1 MAKAYIFHRYGG
13 PETEAF
19 VDRPVPVPGPGELL
33 VAVRAAGV
41 NPVDWKR
48 RSGHRRPGS
57 DPVPLPGVFG
67 SEVSGTVEAVGP
79 DVEGF
84 VPGQAVLGSPLT
96 GGYAEYALLAASATA
111 HKPDGLSFTDAA
123 VLPVAAATAYDGLR
137 QLDPAPG
144 STLLITGAGGGVG
157 VAAVQLARH
166 SGIRV
171 IGTASE
177 AKKALVES
185 LGAVHVTYG
194 PGAADR
200 IRAVAPGGV
209 DAAFD
214 LAGGEALTVA
224 AGLVA
229 DRKRLISAGS
239 PEEVAAL
246 GGSAVRRSRTAA
258 VLDELARLVVGGA
271 LRTQVTGTFP
281 LAEAARALRTVESGH
296 ARGKTVIEVAR

>member
-1 MAKAYIFHRYGG
+1 MAKVYIFHRYGG

-19 VDRPVPVPGPGELL
+19 VDLPVPVPGPGELL

-48 RSGHRRPGS
+48 RSGRLRPGS
-57 DPVPLPGVFG
+57 GPAPLPGVFG

-84 VPGQAVLGSPLT
+84 ARGQAVLGSPLT

-200 IRAVAPGGV
+200 IRAVAAGGV

-224 AGLVA
+224 ADLVT

-246 GGSAVRRSRTAA
+246 GGAAVHRSRSAA

-271 LRTQVTGTFP
+271 LRTHVTGTFP

>member
-19 VDRPVPVPGPGELL
+19 VDLPVPVPGPGELL

-57 DPVPLPGVFG
+57 DPAPLPGVFG

-84 VPGQAVLGSPLT
+84 APGQAVLGSPLT
-96 GGYAEYALLAASATA
+96 GGYAQYALLAASATA

-200 IRAVAPGGV
+200 IRAVAPEGV

-214 LAGGEALTVA
+214 LAGGEALTAA
-224 AGLVA
+224 AGLVT

-239 PEEVAAL
+239 PEEAAAL
-246 GGSAVRRSRTAA
+246 GGAAVRRSRTAA

-271 LRTQVTGTFP
+271 LDTQVTATFP